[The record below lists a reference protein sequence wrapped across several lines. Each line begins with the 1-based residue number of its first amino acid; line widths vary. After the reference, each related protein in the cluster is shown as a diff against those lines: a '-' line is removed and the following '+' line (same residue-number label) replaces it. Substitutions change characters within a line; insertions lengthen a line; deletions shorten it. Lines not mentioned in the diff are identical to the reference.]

1 MQRPKKNLGPLYRKN
16 MVDWLSSN
24 LYMLGIL
31 KYWLRYIL
39 RLTLTIILISMMR
52 NTNESKYEYIFQFI
66 LTFMSI
72 SFLVKSRKYINTGI
86 LIVKRLECMLSH
98 YSIPLQF
105 VLEVTALLFVVEV
118 T

>member
-1 MQRPKKNLGPLYRKN
+1 

-31 KYWLRYIL
+31 KYWLRY
-39 RLTLTIILISMMR
+39 MMR

-66 LTFMSI
+66 LTFTSI

-105 VLEVTALLFVVEV
+105 VLEVTALLFVLEV